1 MIKELVRATTNFNM
15 MVSKVG
21 DVLDLKT
28 GSAKLK
34 VEELATFQ
42 HSCTSQLLQY
52 NTNEFENQ
60 MMKLGE
66 PTADKEARSIRNM
79 TN

>member
-1 MIKELVRATTNFNM
+1 MIKELVRPTTNFNM
-15 MVSKVG
+15 MVSKVE

-28 GSAKLK
+28 GSGKLK

-42 HSCTSQLLQY
+42 HLCTSQLLQY

-66 PTADKEARSIRNM
+66 PTADKEERSI
-79 TN
+79 